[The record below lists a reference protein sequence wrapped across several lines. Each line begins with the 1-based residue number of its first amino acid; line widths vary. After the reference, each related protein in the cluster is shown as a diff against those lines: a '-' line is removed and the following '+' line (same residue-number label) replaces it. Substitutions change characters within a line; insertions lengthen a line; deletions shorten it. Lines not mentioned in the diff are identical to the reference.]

1 MTFEFEGYNF
11 EEYSGPKPFVCDP
24 VLPAKKFV
32 KKKAKHSELPKVC
45 TCTKCLPMTSLED
58 LCFAVKPM
66 LTVQQ
71 FLNKQ
76 NKSDLI

>member
-1 MTFEFEGYNF
+1 MAFEFEGYNF
-11 EEYSGPKPFVCDP
+11 EEYSGPKPFVCNP

-32 KKKAKHSELPKVC
+32 KCVYLYKMLANDI
-45 TCTKCLPMTSLED
+45 ED
-58 LCFAVKPM
+58 LCFAVKLM

>member
-1 MTFEFEGYNF
+1 MAFEFEGYNF

-45 TCTKCLPMTSLED
+45 TCTKCLLMTSLENR
-58 LCFAVKPM
+58 CW
-66 LTVQQ
+66 Q
-71 FLNKQ
+71 F
-76 NKSDLI
+76 SSS